1 MNTLEVNAVNAL
13 SDAGEAESFQETAPE
28 AAQDPAA
35 PRTFAELGVPD
46 ALVRQLKADGITTA
60 FPIQED
66 TLPDSLAG
74 RDILGR
80 GRTGSGKTLA
90 FVLPLVARLA
100 DSVGDQRGNRKVRD
114 RRSPP
119 APRGLILSPTRE
131 LANQTDEVLAP
142 LARAYGLD
150 TCTIYGGVRQNKQ
163 VNALRSGAEI
173 VVACPGRLEDLLRQG
188 LLTLDDVEITVLD
201 EADEMSDMGFLPA
214 VERILDQ
221 VRDDGQRMLFSATL
235 DHGVDKVVKRYLH
248 NAKVHEVDSA
258 TQQVDQMTQH
268 VFETTQGDKHELVRK
283 LASGMG
289 KRILFT
295 RTKFQAKKLA
305 ANLTK
310 TGIPAAELHGNLSQN
325 QRDRNLNAFSD
336 GQVRVLVATDVAA
349 RGVDVSDVK
358 LVVQVDPPADP
369 KSFLHRSGRTAR
381 AGKAGDVV
389 TIVLPNQRR
398 DARRMLRIA
407 HIDAKPVAHVT
418 AESNIVEE
426 LVGDTAPR
434 VDGWVL
440 QAPRPA
446 RGGSGSGRSGG
457 RRDGGR
463 RRDFH
468 KGGFRRDGSRGDRFE
483 RGGRSERGE
492 RGGYRDERSD
502 RSGRGGR
509 DDFGKSGRRSYRS
522 HDSYDSRD
530 SRGSREDRGP
540 RDGQGRGYGRREGS
554 REDGPFD
561 GRTNRGRD
569 RGYGHGKDSYKG
581 HSDGGRD
588 RSGNPRYE
596 DRGGERRG
604 GKGGS
609 RSASGFRHRTN
620 RAKRST
626 NPFRGR

>member
-1 MNTLEVNAVNAL
+1 MSTLAVNEMTAADQTEVAD
-13 SDAGEAESFQETAPE
+13 STEAHEMAASSMNAETVDPSAGAADEAPK
-28 AAQDPAA
+28 
-35 PRTFAELGVPD
+35 TFAELGVPEP
-46 ALVRQLKADGITTA
+46 LVRVLKADGKTTA

-100 DSVGDQRGNRKVRD
+100 ASQPDRRRVRD
-114 RRSPP
+114 IRSKP

-142 LARAYGLD
+142 LARVYGLD
-150 TCTIYGGVRQNKQ
+150 TCTVYGGVRQNKQ

-188 LLTLDDVEITVLD
+188 MLTLDDVEITILD

-258 TQQVDQMTQH
+258 TQQVEQMTQH

-283 LASGMG
+283 LASGKG

-310 TGIPAAELHGNLSQN
+310 AGIPAAELHGNLSQN
-325 QRDRNLNAFSD
+325 QRDRNLDAFSD

-398 DARRMLRIA
+398 DARRMLKIA
-407 HIDAKPVAHVT
+407 HIDAKPVTHVT
-418 AESNIVEE
+418 AESDVVDE
-426 LVGDTAPR
+426 LVGETAPR

-440 QAPRPA
+440 KAPAPA
-446 RGGSGSGRSGG
+446 RGKGSGRGGRGDGG
-457 RRDGGR
+457 RRDGRRGGARDGGR
-463 RRDFH
+463 KRDFR
-468 KGGFRRDGSRGDRFE
+468 KE
-483 RGGRSERGE
+483 
-492 RGGYRDERSD
+492 
-502 RSGRGGR
+502 
-509 DDFGKSGRRSYRS
+509 GKRS
-522 HDSYDSRD
+522 HRTRDSYDSHG
-530 SRGSREDRGP
+530 SRGSQGARGFG
-540 RDGQGRGYGRREGS
+540 DE
-554 REDGPFD
+554 GPFD
-561 GRTNRGRD
+561 GRRSQGGDHGYRGRSEDGGQAQGRSRNPRYGSRNESRRGRD
-569 RGYGHGKDSYKG
+569 
-581 HSDGGRD
+581 GG
-588 RSGNPRYE
+588 N
-596 DRGGERRG
+596 GGQ
-604 GKGGS
+604 
-609 RSASGFRHRTN
+609 RSARGFQHRSN
-620 RAKRST
+620 RSKRANS
-626 NPFRGR
+626 PFRGR